1 MTQQSLTQ
9 RLNLAIF
16 AVMALLAFI
25 ISAWSYKVDL
35 QTMRAQYTGVAGSLA
50 PTMIELV
57 VLDQPQTVTE
67 FNRQLR
73 NFHQLRALT
82 LMTLQGEVRYEY
94 RRQDTTWACSRR
106 NPWLTPL
113 TDGCMVIHR
122 KLEFESAQWLDYA
135 IEVDTRELQIQI
147 FRQALMVVMGTL
159 FCFWLIYRSIR
170 RWVIR
175 PVDELVAGLPLM
187 GTGQVSFPYAGV
199 HRSELAMLAR
209 TLEQSDRQLYERQQQ
224 AKELNSRLEASL
236 QAKSDFLANASHEIR
251 TPLNAV
257 TGFIECLDAQCDRLT
272 PEGQEQLKLLQG
284 ASQSLLH
291 IVNDVLDFSRLEAG
305 ELTLDPLPGCPSDFL
320 QRVHAHYQGMARLH
334 KVAFGLCLDP
344 GLPAMVLMDE
354 GRLEQIL
361 GNLLTNAIK
370 FSPGGQVELKARV
383 RSQDEF
389 SSHMAISVED
399 TGIGIESQKLA
410 GIFDA
415 YTQADGSV
423 TRRFGGTGLGLAIC
437 NRLSQLMQ
445 ASLEVESEP
454 GQGSRFTLSLSLPL
468 SRSGFRTK
476 VDDDAERIERPLL
489 GGKVLLAE
497 DNISNQ
503 KLMQIML
510 KKLGC
515 DALTLVSNGQQAVDA
530 CQRERFDLVLMDCQM
545 PIMDGYRATRQIRLG
560 PSAKTLILALTANA
574 TEEDRQRCLD
584 SGMDDFLT
592 KPVTLATLGAG
603 IAAARQCH
611 GRAAA
616 RLPLLQQQADSPSD

>member
-1 MTQQSLTQ
+1 MIRQSLTQ

-16 AVMALLAFI
+16 AVMVLLAFV

-35 QTMRAQYTGVAGSLA
+35 QTMRAHYSGVAGSLA

-57 VLDQPQTVTE
+57 VLDQPETVTE

-73 NFHQLRALT
+73 NFPQLRGLT
-82 LMTLQGEVRYEY
+82 LMTLEGEVRYEY
-94 RRQDTTWACSRR
+94 RRQDTASACPQEIS
-106 NPWLTPL
+106 WLAPL
-113 TDGCMVIHR
+113 MDGCMVIR
-122 KLEFESAQWLDYA
+122 QQLEFESAQWLDYA
-135 IEVDTRELQIQI
+135 MEVDTRELQAQI
-147 FRQALMVVMGTL
+147 FQQALMVVMGTL
-159 FCFWLIYRSIR
+159 FCFGLIYRSIR
-170 RWVIR
+170 RWVKK

-187 GTGQVSFPYAGV
+187 GTGQVDFPYAGV

-209 TLEQSDRQLYERQQQ
+209 TLEQSDRQLFERQQQ
-224 AKELNSRLEASL
+224 ATELNSRLEASL

-257 TGFIECLDAQCDRLT
+257 TGFIECLEAQRTRLT
-272 PEGQEQLKLLQG
+272 PEGQEQLQLLQG

-305 ELTLDPLPGCPSDFL
+305 ELKLDPQPGCPSDFL

-334 KVAFGLCLDP
+334 KVAFGLCLAP
-344 GLPAMVLMDE
+344 ELPPRLVMDE

-383 RSQDEF
+383 QSRDEC
-389 SSHMAISVED
+389 SCKLAISVED
-399 TGIGIESQKLA
+399 TGIGIEPHKLA

-437 NRLSQLMQ
+437 KRLSLLMQ
-445 ASLEVESEP
+445 ANLEVESEP
-454 GQGSRFTLSLSLPL
+454 GQGSRFTLTLSLPL
-468 SRSGFRTK
+468 SETGTRSQA
-476 VDDDAERIERPLL
+476 DDAIGRDERPLQ
-489 GGKVLLAE
+489 GARVLLAE

-510 KKLGC
+510 KRLGC
-515 DALTLVSNGQQAVDA
+515 DALTVASNGQQAVDA
-530 CQRERFDLVLMDCQM
+530 CQRESFDLVLMDCQM
-545 PIMDGYRATRQIRLG
+545 PVMDGYRATRQIRLG
-560 PSAKTLILALTANA
+560 PSADTLILALTANA
-574 TEEDRQRCLD
+574 TEDDRQKCLD
-584 SGMDDFLT
+584 SGMDDFLA
-592 KPVTLATLGAG
+592 KPVTLTTLGEG
-603 IAAARQCH
+603 IAAARLRH
-611 GRAAA
+611 GRSAA
-616 RLPLLQQQADSPSD
+616 RIS

>member
-1 MTQQSLTQ
+1 MIQQSLTQ

-16 AVMALLAFI
+16 AVMALLAFV

-57 VLDQPQTVTE
+57 VLDQPETVTE

-73 NFHQLRALT
+73 NFPQLRGLT

-94 RRQDTTWACSRR
+94 RRQDTALACPRDL
-106 NPWLTPL
+106 PWLAPL
-113 TDGCMVIHR
+113 ADGCMVIR
-122 KLEFESAQWLDYA
+122 QKLEFESAQWLNYA
-135 IEVDTRELQIQI
+135 MEVDTKELQTQI
-147 FRQALMVVMGTL
+147 FRQAMMVVMGTL

-187 GTGQVSFPYAGV
+187 GSGQVKFPYAGV

-209 TLEQSDRQLYERQQQ
+209 TLESSDRQLYERQLQ

-257 TGFIECLDAQCDRLT
+257 TGFIECLEAQRARLT

-305 ELTLDPLPGCPSDFL
+305 ELKLDPQPGCPSDFL

-334 KVAFGLCLDP
+334 KVEFGLCLDP
-344 GLPAMVLMDE
+344 KLPARVVMDE

-370 FSPGGQVELKARV
+370 FSPGGQVELICRAQ
-383 RSQDEF
+383 SGDSDYCQLCF
-389 SSHMAISVED
+389 SVKD
-399 TGIGIESQKLA
+399 TGIGIEPQKLA

-437 NRLSQLMQ
+437 KRLSQLMQ
-445 ASLEVESEP
+445 ANLEVESQP
-454 GQGSRFTLSLSLPL
+454 QQGSCFTLSLTLPL
-468 SRSGFRTK
+468 SQPGSAGENRGASS
-476 VDDDAERIERPLL
+476 ELERPLQ
-489 GGKVLLAE
+489 GVKVLLAE

-503 KLMQIML
+503 KLMQVML
-510 KKLGC
+510 KRLGC
-515 DALTLVSNGQQAVDA
+515 DALTLASNGQQAVDA
-530 CQRERFDLVLMDCQM
+530 CQRESFDLVFMDCQM
-545 PIMDGYRATRQIRLG
+545 PVMDGYRATRQIRLG
-560 PSAKTLILALTANA
+560 PSAETLILALTANA

-584 SGMDDFLT
+584 SGMDDFLA
-592 KPVTLATLGAG
+592 KPVTLATLGEG
-603 IAAARQCH
+603 ICAARRRQ
-611 GRAAA
+611 GKQASQ
-616 RLPLLQQQADSPSD
+616 LP

>member
-1 MTQQSLTQ
+1 MNQQSLTQ

-16 AVMALLAFI
+16 AVMALLAFV

-57 VLDQPQTVTE
+57 VLDQPETVTE

-73 NFHQLRALT
+73 NFPQLRGLT

-94 RRQDTTWACSRR
+94 RRQDAASACPGEF
-106 NPWLTPL
+106 PWLAPL
-113 TDGCMVIHR
+113 VDGCMVIHQ

-135 IEVDTRELQIQI
+135 MEVDTRELQAQI
-147 FRQALMVVMGTL
+147 FQQALMVVMGTL
-159 FCFWLIYRSIR
+159 FCFGLIYRSIR
-170 RWVIR
+170 RWVKK

-187 GTGQVSFPYAGV
+187 GTGQVNFPYAGV

-209 TLEQSDRQLYERQQQ
+209 TLEQSDRQLFERQQQ
-224 AKELNSRLEASL
+224 ATELNSRLEASL
-236 QAKSDFLANASHEIR
+236 EAKSDFLANASHEIR

-257 TGFIECLDAQCDRLT
+257 TGFIECLEAQRTRLT
-272 PEGQEQLKLLQG
+272 PEGQEQLQLLQG

-334 KVAFGLCLDP
+334 KVEFGLCLDP
-344 GLPAMVLMDE
+344 DLPAMLVMDE

-370 FSPGGQVELKARV
+370 YSPGGQVELKAKVQSLGECQCRL
-383 RSQDEF
+383 
-389 SSHMAISVED
+389 AISVED
-399 TGIGIESQKLA
+399 TGIGIEAQKLA

-437 NRLSQLMQ
+437 KRLSLLMQ
-445 ASLEVESEP
+445 AQLDVESRP
-454 GQGSRFTLSLSLPL
+454 DQGSRFTLVISLPL
-468 SRSGFRTK
+468 SQPDFNSQAEG
-476 VDDDAERIERPLL
+476 DAERVECPLQ
-489 GGKVLLAE
+489 GAKVLLAE

-515 DALTLVSNGQQAVDA
+515 EALTLASNGQQAVEA
-530 CQRERFDLVLMDCQM
+530 CQRESFDLVLMDCQM
-545 PIMDGYRATRQIRLG
+545 PVMDGYRATRQIRLG
-560 PSAKTLILALTANA
+560 PSADTLILALTANA

-592 KPVTLATLGAG
+592 KPVTLASLGAG
-603 IAAARQCH
+603 IAAARLRH
-611 GRAAA
+611 GHSAT
-616 RLPLLQQQADSPSD
+616 RLS